1 MLFTEWEKQQRFDSF
16 VASENF
22 RIFKDRVLPHS
33 QALPVPQLYNTSVQ
47 PCNVFENG
55 LSEVWQMKI
64 GKGNDKAAESE
75 AAWKKFV
82 HAVAEA
88 GGVTEDEENFYGESL
103 NLEERR
109 WVGALGWKSSEVS
122 FGIIFS
128 VIYPEETIE
137 LTLESQIREKVLG
150 DTAVKEAKK
159 ELDVLVWNTFL
170 AGFAK

>member
-1 MLFTEWEKQQRFDSF
+1 M
-16 VASENF
+16 N
-22 RIFKDRVLPHS
+22 
-33 QALPVPQLYNTSVQ
+33 
-47 PCNVFENG
+47 
-55 LSEVWQMKI
+55 I
-64 GKGNDKAAESE
+64 GERDDKAAGSE

-109 WVGALGWKSSEVS
+109 WVGALRWKSSEVS
-122 FGIIFS
+122 FGILFS
-128 VIYPEETIE
+128 VIYSEETIE
-137 LTLESQIREKVLG
+137 LTLESQVREKVLG